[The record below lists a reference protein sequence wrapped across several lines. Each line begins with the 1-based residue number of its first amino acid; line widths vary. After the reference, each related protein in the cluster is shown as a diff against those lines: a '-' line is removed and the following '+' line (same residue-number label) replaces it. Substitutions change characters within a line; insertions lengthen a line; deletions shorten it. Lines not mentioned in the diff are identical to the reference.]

1 MTRKFDSFEQ
11 ERSARTFNQETEKT
25 TDRFELLSAFIDGE
39 LSASERN
46 QVQTW
51 LDHDPEIKQL
61 YTQLLALQCQM
72 QHSVAPPSQKSVA
85 EITAGVFHSIDRR
98 RRRRK
103 LVWAGSAIAASV
115 LAAIGLIPGAAP
127 PALKLADQQ
136 SPGNLADSPVML
148 AVAIDKPTVNI
159 PKAIN
164 NHNIEAQQP
173 IKN

>member
-1 MTRKFDSFEQ
+1 MTRKFDSFGQ
-11 ERSARTFNQETEKT
+11 ECSAETFNQEEKT

-39 LSASERN
+39 LSPAQRN
-46 QVQTW
+46 QVQAW

-98 RRRRK
+98 RRRK
-103 LVWAGSAIAASV
+103 LIWGGSAIAASV
-115 LAAIGLIPGAAP
+115 FAAIGLVPGAAP
-127 PALKLADQQ
+127 PAFRLANRQP
-136 SPGNLADSPVML
+136 PGTLADSPVML

-164 NHNIEAQQP
+164 NRNIEAQQP